1 MIKRI
6 AIDLDGVVFDSITQI
21 CNLYNYDFQYYPGFT
36 PVEPENIQTWDFDE
50 LTCASRTYIDQ
61 YFCQPRFFK
70 DIKLMKC
77 ASWIINKLADE
88 FEIVFVSSGRIPN
101 LKLKELWKQ
110 EYFPFARLIGVD
122 RDHHEDKAHIQLQD
136 AVFIDDVT
144 KNLETSN
151 APIKICYGEVYPWN
165 QDWTGLRC
173 ETWSELYGV
182 IKSEVHRANQV

>member
-1 MIKRI
+1 
-6 AIDLDGVVFDSITQI
+6 
-21 CNLYNYDFQYYPGFT
+21 
-36 PVEPENIQTWDFDE
+36 
-50 LTCASRTYIDQ
+50 
-61 YFCQPRFFK
+61 
-70 DIKLMKC
+70 MKC

-122 RDHHEDKAHIQLQD
+122 RDHHEDKSHIQLQD

-151 APIKICYGEVYPWN
+151 APIKICYGDVYPWN
-165 QDWTGLRC
+165 KDWTGLRC

-182 IKSEVHRANQV
+182 IKTEVHRANQV